1 MTARYLRIRDA
12 SVYTGLSAATLNRR
26 VAAGLLRK
34 LYVGKAARF
43 DIADLDRMMMGDA

>member
-1 MTARYLRIRDA
+1 MTARYLRISDA
-12 SVYTGLSAATLNRR
+12 ATYTGLSPATLNRR

-43 DIADLDRMMMGDA
+43 DVNDLDRMMMGDA